1 MICVG
6 IGTVE
11 LGQRVQAGDGAVNA
25 EMSRIQKGL
34 EIAPMPLN
42 LKGKD
47 RELVGLGS
55 YLVNAVST
63 CSSCHGASAATEYAA
78 NHNPYFGESPPK
90 LNPETYLGGGQNFG
104 KVGPPPSPN
113 IISRNLEVGTAEF
126 EDQRSRLGR
135 SREFF
140 YRIKKRR
147 PDSG

>member
-1 MICVG
+1 MKSVGLWATRIGLMICVG

-104 KVGPPPSPN
+104 KVGTDKT
-113 IISRNLEVGTAEF
+113 LEDAEHRQGR
-126 EDQRSRLGR
+126 EDS
-135 SREFF
+135 
-140 YRIKKRR
+140 
-147 PDSG
+147 